1 MRTNCRTAPTLQRV
15 SDIRV
20 HTAFFILYQGKILY
34 MTSFFLFN
42 RFGFRDN
49 CPVVCDSTAQQQ
61 EMNILRSGSSEMTTE
76 IDVGDTTAIYL
87 TLQAVKSEEELQ
99 SM

>member
-1 MRTNCRTAPTLQRV
+1 M
-15 SDIRV
+15 
-20 HTAFFILYQGKILY
+20 
-34 MTSFFLFN
+34 
-42 RFGFRDN
+42 
-49 CPVVCDSTAQQQ
+49 CDSTAQQQ